1 MSTPR
6 AYWTGHIRLSLVSFP
21 VRLFAATSPAR
32 TIQLHQYDKET
43 GQRIRYQKVSE
54 KDEEVVEN
62 DDIVKGY
69 EYEKGKFVAVED
81 EEIEKLKA
89 ESNHVIELTQFTD
102 ASDIDPI
109 YYDRPYYIAPDEDGV
124 QDAYVT
130 IREALRKTKKVA
142 LGRIVIANKER
153 IAAIKPCGDGLM
165 LETLRYAQE
174 VRDAKKFFDEV
185 DDDAEID
192 DEQLELAQL
201 LIEKKSKP
209 FDPKAFKDTYQQG
222 LMEIIKAKIAGKEPE
237 AEEAPEEDSGN
248 VIDIMDALRRSLEQS
263 GGGKGSKSSSRTKA
277 SSGGGSSA
285 KGSSSSKPSGKSS
298 AGKSSGSKSTSSAKS
313 SAKSSSTKSSSTAK
327 SSGSAKS
334 SSKSSASKSA
344 SGTSRSSSKSGT
356 KKSGGRSR
364 GSKAA

>member
-21 VRLFAATSPAR
+21 VRLFAATSPAK
-32 TIQLHQYDKET
+32 TIQLHQYDKNT
-43 GQRIRYQKVSE
+43 GKRIRYQKVSGSDEEPVE
-54 KDEEVVEN
+54 KD
-62 DDIVKGY
+62 DIIKGY
-69 EYEKGKFVAVED
+69 EYEKGQFVPIED
-81 EEIEKLKA
+81 EEIEALKA
-89 ESNHVIELTQFTD
+89 QSNHVIELTQFTD
-102 ASDIDPI
+102 AADIDPI
-109 YYDRPYYIAPDEDGV
+109 YYDRPYYVAPDEDGV
-124 QDAYVT
+124 LDAYVT
-130 IREALRKTKKVA
+130 IREALRRAKKVA

-185 DDDAEID
+185 KDDAEID

-209 FDPKAFKDTYQQG
+209 FDPQSFRDTYQQG

-237 AEEAPEEDSGN
+237 AEAAPEEDGGN

-263 GGGKGSKSSSRTKA
+263 GGTSGGKGA
-277 SSGGGSSA
+277 SG
-285 KGSSSSKPSGKSS
+285 
-298 AGKSSGSKSTSSAKS
+298 AKS
-313 SAKSSSTKSSSTAK
+313 ASKAPAASKAAKSKAPAK

-334 SSKSSASKSA
+334 ASKTSASKSSASKSSTA
-344 SGTSRSSSKSGT
+344 KGSSSSDDAKSSSKT
-356 KKSGGRSR
+356 AARKSGGRSKSSR
-364 GSKAA
+364 AA

>member
-32 TIQLHQYDKET
+32 TIQLHQYDKNT

-54 KDEEVVEN
+54 KDEDPVES

-69 EYEKGKFVAVED
+69 EYEKGRYVPVED
-81 EEIEKLKA
+81 EEIERLKA

-130 IREALRKTKKVA
+130 IREALRKAKKVA
-142 LGRIVIANKER
+142 LGRIVISGKER

-185 DDDAEID
+185 KDDAEID

-209 FDPKAFKDTYQQG
+209 FDPKAFRDTYQQG

-237 AEEAPEEDSGN
+237 AEEAPEEDGGN

-263 GGGKGSKSSSRTKA
+263 GGAAGKGSKGSSRAKSSSSRTKTSGSKA
-277 SSGGGSSA
+277 SDSA
-285 KGSSSSKPSGKSS
+285 TSSSSSK
-298 AGKSSGSKSTSSAKS
+298 
-313 SAKSSSTKSSSTAK
+313 AK

-334 SSKSSASKSA
+334 GSKSTSSKTAE
-344 SGTSRSSSKSGT
+344 SGDGNSSSKAGA
-356 KKSGGRSR
+356 KKSGGRSK
-364 GSKAA
+364 STKAA

>member
-32 TIQLHQYDKET
+32 TIQLHQYDKNT

-54 KDEEVVEN
+54 KDEDPVES

-69 EYEKGKFVAVED
+69 EYEKGRYVAIED
-81 EEIEKLKA
+81 EEIDKLKA

-102 ASDIDPI
+102 AADIDPI

-130 IREALRKTKKVA
+130 IREALRKAKKVA

-185 DDDAEID
+185 KDDAEID

-209 FDPKAFKDTYQQG
+209 FDPKAFHDTYQQG
-222 LMEIIKAKIAGKEPE
+222 LMEIIKAKMAGKEPQ
-237 AEEAPEEDSGN
+237 AEEAPDDDGGN
-248 VIDIMDALRRSLEQS
+248 VIDIMDALRKSLEQS
-263 GGGKGSKSSSRTKA
+263 GGGSDSKAGKSGSRRSTKASGTKASSSKSSS
-277 SSGGGSSA
+277 SA
-285 KGSSSSKPSGKSS
+285 K
-298 AGKSSGSKSTSSAKS
+298 SAKS
-313 SAKSSSTKSSSTAK
+313 SA
-327 SSGSAKS
+327 G
-334 SSKSSASKSA
+334 SSKSASKSA
-344 SGTSRSSSKSGT
+344 SKSSSSSGGSKSTAKAGA
-356 KKSGGRSR
+356 KKSGGRSKS
-364 GSKAA
+364 SKAA

>member
-32 TIQLHQYDKET
+32 TIQLHQYDKNT

-54 KDEEVVEN
+54 KDEDPVES

-69 EYEKGKFVAVED
+69 EYEKGRYVPIED
-81 EEIEKLKA
+81 EDIDKLKA

-130 IREALRKTKKVA
+130 IREALRKAKKVA

-185 DDDAEID
+185 QDDAEID

-209 FDPKAFKDTYQQG
+209 FDPKAFHDTYQQG
-222 LMEIIKAKIAGKEPE
+222 LMEIIKAKIAGKEPQ
-237 AEEAPEEDSGN
+237 AEEAPEEDGGN
-248 VIDIMDALRRSLEQS
+248 VIDIMDALRKSLEQS
-263 GGGKGSKSSSRTKA
+263 GGAGGKGSKGSAGTKTSSSRSKA
-277 SSGGGSSA
+277 
-285 KGSSSSKPSGKSS
+285 
-298 AGKSSGSKSTSSAKS
+298 SGSKA
-313 SAKSSSTKSSSTAK
+313 
-327 SSGSAKS
+327 SGSAKS
-334 SSKSSASKSA
+334 SSSSKAKSSGSTKSNSKSTGSKSA
-344 SGTSRSSSKSGT
+344 SSGEGTSSSKSSA
-356 KKSGGRSR
+356 KKSGGRSKS
-364 GSKAA
+364 SKAA

>member
-32 TIQLHQYDKET
+32 TIQLHQYDKNT

-54 KDEEVVEN
+54 KDEDPVES

-69 EYEKGKFVAVED
+69 EYEKGRYVPIED
-81 EEIEKLKA
+81 EEIERLKA

-102 ASDIDPI
+102 AADIDPI

-130 IREALRKTKKVA
+130 IREALRKAKKVA
-142 LGRIVIANKER
+142 LGRIVIAGKER

-174 VRDAKKFFDEV
+174 VRDATKFFDEV
-185 DDDAEID
+185 KGGAAID

-201 LIEKKSKP
+201 LIDKKSKP
-209 FDPKAFKDTYQQG
+209 FDPKSFHDTYQQG
-222 LMEIIKAKIAGKEPE
+222 LMEIIKAKVAGKEPQ
-237 AEEAPEEDSGN
+237 AEEAPEEDGGN
-248 VIDIMDALRRSLEQS
+248 VIDIMDALRKSLEQS
-263 GGGKGSKSSSRTKA
+263 GGSGKGSKASAGAKSSASGTKA
-277 SSGGGSSA
+277 AGSKSASS
-285 KGSSSSKPSGKSS
+285 KTSSSSK
-298 AGKSSGSKSTSSAKS
+298 
-313 SAKSSSTKSSSTAK
+313 AK

-334 SSKSSASKSA
+334 GSKAPASKSTS
-344 SGTSRSSSKSGT
+344 SGDGKTSSKT
-356 KKSGGRSR
+356 AAKKSGGRSKS
-364 GSKAA
+364 SKAA

>member
-32 TIQLHQYDKET
+32 TIQLHQYDKNT

-54 KDEEVVEN
+54 KDEDPVEAG
-62 DDIVKGY
+62 DIIKGY
-69 EYEKGKFVAVED
+69 EYEKGQYVPIED
-81 EEIEKLKA
+81 EEIERLKA

-102 ASDIDPI
+102 AADIDPI

-130 IREALRKTKKVA
+130 IRQALRKAKKVA
-142 LGRIVIANKER
+142 LGRIVISGKER

-174 VRDAKKFFDEV
+174 VRDATKFFDEV
-185 DDDAEID
+185 KDDAEID

-209 FDPKAFKDTYQQG
+209 FDPQSFRDTYQQG

-237 AEEAPEEDSGN
+237 AEAAPDEDGGN

-263 GGGKGSKSSSRTKA
+263 GGTSGGKG
-277 SSGGGSSA
+277 A
-285 KGSSSSKPSGKSS
+285 KGASG
-298 AGKSSGSKSTSSAKS
+298 AKS
-313 SAKSSSTKSSSTAK
+313 ASKAPAASKATKSKAPAK

-334 SSKSSASKSA
+334 ASKSA
-344 SGTSRSSSKSGT
+344 ASKSSVSKSSTAKGSSSSDDAKSSSKPAAR
-356 KKSGGRSR
+356 KSGGRSKS
-364 GSKAA
+364 SKAA

>member
-6 AYWTGHIRLSLVSFP
+6 AYWTGHVRLSLVSFP

-32 TIQLHQYDKET
+32 TIQLHQYDKNT

-54 KDEEVVEN
+54 KDEDPVES

-69 EYEKGKFVAVED
+69 EYEKGRYVPIED
-81 EEIEKLKA
+81 EEIERLKA

-130 IREALRKTKKVA
+130 IREALRKAKKVA
-142 LGRIVIANKER
+142 LGRIVISGKER

-174 VRDAKKFFDEV
+174 VRDATKFFDEV
-185 DDDAEID
+185 KGGAAID

-201 LIEKKSKP
+201 LIDKKSKP
-209 FDPKAFKDTYQQG
+209 FDPKSFHDTYQQG
-222 LMEIIKAKIAGKEPE
+222 LMEIIKAKIAGKEPQ
-237 AEEAPEEDSGN
+237 AEEAPEEDGGN
-248 VIDIMDALRRSLEQS
+248 VIDIMDALRKSLEQS
-263 GGGKGSKSSSRTKA
+263 GGDGKGSKG
-277 SSGGGSSA
+277 SGGGKSSSSA
-285 KGSSSSKPSGKSS
+285 KSSSSGTRPAGSKSSASAKSSSSSKAKSS
-298 AGKSSGSKSTSSAKS
+298 AKSGSKSTSAKS
-313 SAKSSSTKSSSTAK
+313 TSSDDDAKSTSKTA
-327 SSGSAKS
+327 A
-334 SSKSSASKSA
+334 
-344 SGTSRSSSKSGT
+344 
-356 KKSGGRSR
+356 KKSGGRSKS
-364 GSKAA
+364 SKAA